1 METKL
6 WNKQLFQ
13 TILHLS
19 KHKNKPK
26 SKRVTDIQP
35 IPIGVLQVGQF
46 LLIFQ
51 GHDYWKKYF
60 KNIFFWKIIIFD
72 RPEINFLIDGPKI
85 SCSFYIK
92 MTDFGAKIYDWLV
105 SGNFLF
111 WWHFDFCSI
120 RIRDSDPYTP
130 VARAADSDTA
140 HKQEK
145 MAK

>member
-26 SKRVTDIQP
+26 SKRVTDIQL

-60 KNIFFWKIIIFD
+60 KNIFFWKITIFE
-72 RPEINFLIDGPKI
+72 RPEINFLIEGPKM

-105 SGNFLF
+105 SGIFLF

-120 RIRDSDPYTP
+120 RTRDSDPYTP
-130 VARAADSDTA
+130 VPLTVTVRSV
-140 HKQEK
+140 KQQK